1 FGVAYALTGLLQS
14 FAFAFV
20 FLFACGIA
28 STIYYVPLIS
38 VTQREAPDF
47 IRGRVMASRFL
58 LAQAGLLGGM
68 AISGPLTD
76 RLGAPLVFLTA
87 GTLLGTTHAA
97 AAVTAARP
105 LNVIG
110 AGLLLAVVWFNRRIP
125 GAILFGAG
133 LTLNLIV
140 ILAFGGRM
148 PVLLPR
154 DIDPNSAVLAVL
166 KGGLDPLHV
175 ALQQPQGLWFLG
187 DVFAIPGI
195 AGHASLVS
203 IGDLL
208 MAAGVAW
215 LIIRCSQRERSLQAA
230 YGPSPSR

>member
-1 FGVAYALTGLLQS
+1 MFLFFAVIAAALAIAVLIGGDVRRLSQLRLRHLELLLA
-14 FAFAFV
+14 AFAV
-20 FLFACGIA
+20 K
-28 STIYYVPLIS
+28 IS
-38 VTQREAPDF
+38 V
-47 IRGRVMASRFL
+47 G
-58 LAQAGLLGGM
+58 
-68 AISGPLTD
+68 
-76 RLGAPLVFLTA
+76 
-87 GTLLGTTHAA
+87 LLGTTHAQA
-97 AAVTAARP
+97 AINAARP
-105 LNVIG
+105 LNAIG
-110 AGLLLAVVWFNRRIP
+110 AVLLLAVVWFNRRIP

-175 ALQQPQGLWFLG
+175 ALQQPHGLWFLG

-215 LIIRCSQRERSLQAA
+215 LIIRCSQREPSLQAA

>member
-1 FGVAYALTGLLQS
+1 
-14 FAFAFV
+14 V
-20 FLFACGIA
+20 FLFFAVIA
-28 STIYYVPLIS
+28 AALAIAVLIGGDVRRLSQLRLRHLELLLAAFAVKIS
-38 VTQREAPDF
+38 V
-47 IRGRVMASRFL
+47 G
-58 LAQAGLLGGM
+58 
-68 AISGPLTD
+68 
-76 RLGAPLVFLTA
+76 
-87 GTLLGTTHAA
+87 LLGTTHAQA
-97 AAVTAARP
+97 AINAARP
-105 LNVIG
+105 LNAIG
-110 AGLLLAVVWFNRRIP
+110 AVLLLAVVWFNRRIP

-215 LIIRCSQRERSLQAA
+215 LIIRCSQREPSLQAA

>member
-1 FGVAYALTGLLQS
+1 MFLFFAVIAGALAVAVLIGGDVRRLSQLRLRHLELLLA
-14 FAFAFV
+14 AFA
-20 FLFACGIA
+20 AK
-28 STIYYVPLIS
+28 IS
-38 VTQREAPDF
+38 VA
-47 IRGRVMASRFL
+47 
-58 LAQAGLLGGM
+58 
-68 AISGPLTD
+68 
-76 RLGAPLVFLTA
+76 
-87 GTLLGTTHAA
+87 LLGTTHAA

-175 ALQQPQGLWFLG
+175 ALPHPQGLWFLG
-187 DVFAIPGI
+187 DIFAIPGI
-195 AGHASLVS
+195 GGHASLVS

-215 LIIRCSQRERSLQAA
+215 LIIRCSQREPSLQAA
-230 YGPSPSR
+230 YGPSPSP

>member
-1 FGVAYALTGLLQS
+1 
-14 FAFAFV
+14 V
-20 FLFACGIA
+20 FLFFAVIA
-28 STIYYVPLIS
+28 AALAVAVLIGGDVRRLSQLRLRHLELLLAAFAAKIS
-38 VTQREAPDF
+38 VA
-47 IRGRVMASRFL
+47 
-58 LAQAGLLGGM
+58 
-68 AISGPLTD
+68 
-76 RLGAPLVFLTA
+76 
-87 GTLLGTTHAA
+87 LLGTTHAA

-154 DIDPNSAVLAVL
+154 DIDPNSAVLAL
-166 KGGLDPLHV
+166 LRGGLDPLHV
-175 ALQQPQGLWFLG
+175 ALPHAQGLWFLG
-187 DVFAIPGI
+187 DIFAIPGI
-195 AGHASLVS
+195 GGHASLVS

-215 LIIRCSQRERSLQAA
+215 LIIRCSQREPSLQAA

>member
-1 FGVAYALTGLLQS
+1 
-14 FAFAFV
+14 V
-20 FLFACGIA
+20 FLFFAVIA
-28 STIYYVPLIS
+28 GALAVAVLIGGDVRRLSQLRLRHLELLLAAFAAKIS
-38 VTQREAPDF
+38 VA
-47 IRGRVMASRFL
+47 
-58 LAQAGLLGGM
+58 
-68 AISGPLTD
+68 
-76 RLGAPLVFLTA
+76 
-87 GTLLGTTHAA
+87 LLGTTHAA

-175 ALQQPQGLWFLG
+175 ALPHTQGLWFLG
-187 DVFAIPGI
+187 DIFAIPGI
-195 AGHASLVS
+195 GGHASLVS